1 MSDQIMPEIQPFRG
15 LDKRVFTV
23 EKTKTSTVWKSMINF
38 DWFRFDLLAIPWYIL
53 EQSMK
58 VT

>member
-1 MSDQIMPEIQPFRG
+1 
-15 LDKRVFTV
+15 
-23 EKTKTSTVWKSMINF
+23 MINF